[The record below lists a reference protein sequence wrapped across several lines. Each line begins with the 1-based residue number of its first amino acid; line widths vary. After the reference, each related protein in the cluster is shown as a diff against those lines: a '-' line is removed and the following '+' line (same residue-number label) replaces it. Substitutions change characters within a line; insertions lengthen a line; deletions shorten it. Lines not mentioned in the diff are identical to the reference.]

1 MSTVREITADTI
13 SETVARLCK
22 EANYFLGEDVIKAL
36 RRGRDQEESPL
47 GKEVI
52 DQLLRNAEIAAT
64 EEVPLCQDTGV
75 TVVFLEVGQ
84 EVHVTGG
91 GLADAVAEGV
101 RRGYGEGYLRKS
113 IAWPPIFGRTNT
125 RDNTPPVLH
134 TEVVPGDK
142 LTITVLPKGAGS
154 ENMSRLFMLSPADGV
169 DGVRRVVVQAVE
181 EAGPNPCP
189 PIIVGVG
196 IGGTAEYAGF
206 LAKRALLREVGA
218 PSADARVAELE
229 KELMGLIRD
238 SGIGPAGFGGRTTAL
253 AVHIEMYPCHIASLP
268 VAVNIQCHAA
278 RHKSAEL

>member
-1 MSTVREITADTI
+1 MREITADTI

-22 EANYFLGEDVIKAL
+22 EANYFLGEDVLKAL
-36 RRGRDQEESPL
+36 RQGRDQEESPL

-75 TVVFLEVGQ
+75 AVVFLEVGQ

-91 GLADAVAEGV
+91 SLTDAVTEGV
-101 RRGYGEGYLRKS
+101 RKGYGEGYLRKS
-113 IAWPPIFGRTNT
+113 IVWPPIFGRTNT

-169 DGVRRVVVQAVE
+169 DGVKRVVVQAVE
-181 EAGPNPCP
+181 KAGPNPCP

>member
-1 MSTVREITADTI
+1 MREITADTI

-22 EANYFLGEDVIKAL
+22 EANYFLGEDVLKAL
-36 RRGRDQEESPL
+36 RQGRDQEESPL

-75 TVVFLEVGQ
+75 AVVFLEVGQ
-84 EVHVTGG
+84 EVHITGG
-91 GLADAVAEGV
+91 SLADAVAEGV

-113 IAWPPIFGRTNT
+113 IVWPPIFGRTNT

-169 DGVRRVVVQAVE
+169 DGVKRVVVQAVE
-181 EAGPNPCP
+181 KAGPNPCP